1 LSRSSP
7 KESPDSGKQLGD
19 AERLDHVIVRT
30 GIQTA
35 NGILVARATGHH
47 NHTRI
52 FGFRP
57 TA

>member
-1 LSRSSP
+1 MRASS
-7 KESPDSGKQLGD
+7 SGD

-30 GIQTA
+30 GIESA
-35 NGILVARATGHH
+35 NGILIAGATGHH
-47 NHTRI
+47 NHAHI